1 MNEEDSL
8 VAIPD
13 DLLSDESDFVGN
25 ANVKSKYATYAAAY
39 DPKRHWDINQWNIQ
53 VLAACSKE
61 DQGIVRRKRGREP
74 GDQGMLVASPPAKVA
89 KLNSEGIPNT
99 INTRPTRDMVM
110 RDSSGRETSPMCLDT
125 PATPPVACQAEP
137 KKPQNYYE
145 GIPTAK
151 QLSETVPAFLKRLD
165 PVTTQRTNGSSGSF
179 IWIANPYPA
188 PSPSHNQTDT
198 GDVAGFKKAGFD
210 ILNAYRQRKEEVQ
223 ASNPSR
229 APGAITRMLRQL
241 RPQLEQDLIRVA
253 KEHHVM
259 HGKWMLFPETSDVG
273 RVWAIVAH
281 ATWDGKLGV
290 SAKVATDGAGSAGS
304 GPQTQRLICIYTHD
318 FSDQDDV
325 RRVVQN
331 MKTLGLL
338 RDEGSNGG
346 FMGTKTI
353 YYKCDAYTHLD
364 IDRGNEFKLKP
375 SMYSS
380 RDMLKK

>member
-1 MNEEDSL
+1 MNEDDSL

-13 DLLSDESDFVGN
+13 DLFSDESDFVGN
-25 ANVKSKYATYAAAY
+25 ANVKSRYTTYAAAY

-53 VLAACSKE
+53 VLAAYSKE
-61 DQGIVRRKRGREP
+61 DQGIVPRKRGREP
-74 GDQGMLVASPPAKVA
+74 DDQGMLVASPPAKFA
-89 KLNSEGIPNT
+89 KLNSQGIPNT
-99 INTRPTRDMVM
+99 INTRQTRDMAIKY
-110 RDSSGRETSPMCLDT
+110 SSGRETSPMCLDT
-125 PATPPVACQAEP
+125 PTTSPVASQAEP
-137 KKPQNYYE
+137 KKQQNYYE

-151 QLSETVPAFLKRLD
+151 QLSETVAAFLKRLD
-165 PVTTQRTNGSSGSF
+165 PVTTQRTNGSW

-198 GDVAGFKKAGFD
+198 GDVAAFKQAGFD
-210 ILNAYRQRKEEVQ
+210 ILDAYRQRVEEVQ
-223 ASNPSR
+223 TSNSSR
-229 APGAITRMLRQL
+229 AAGAITRMLRPHRL
-241 RPQLEQDLIRVA
+241 QLEQDLIRVA
-253 KEHHVM
+253 KEHHVL

-290 SAKVATDGAGSAGS
+290 SAKVAIEDGGNARNEL
-304 GPQTQRLICIYTHD
+304 QMRRLICIYTHD

-353 YYKCDAYTHLD
+353 YYKCDAYTYLD
-364 IDRGNEFKLKP
+364 IDGGNEFKLKP
-375 SMYSS
+375 SMYNS
-380 RDMLKK
+380 RDMLN